1 MDFKLQLVL
10 LPVADV
16 DRSKEFYDRIGFR
29 CDVDHQISNE
39 MRVVQFTPPGSSCSV
54 TFGLGITTAE
64 PGSVVGTHLV
74 VSDIEAARDHL
85 VDSGV
90 EVAEIHHF
98 GPAGRGP
105 GPHPERIDFGS
116 YAECA
121 DPDGNSWV
129 LQEVGHGRAGVRQL
143 RTVVEAADYDEAVR
157 FFRDVL
163 GLREE
168 LAVSGPEGAEVVIL
182 DAGRATLELV
192 NQAQKRYID
201 EVEVGRQ
208 VAPAIRLAFEVTD
221 ASATTDVLTGGG
233 ATVVA
238 APTETPWRS
247 RNARLDTPGQLQVT
261 VFEELGPD
269 QSA

>member
-16 DRSKEFYDRIGFR
+16 DRAKEFYDRIGFH
-29 CDVDHQISNE
+29 CDVDHQISDE
-39 MRVVQFTPPGSSCSV
+39 MRIVQFTPPGSSCSV

-74 VSDIEAARDHL
+74 VSDIEAAREHL
-85 VDSGV
+85 VVRGV
-90 EVAEIHHF
+90 DVAEIHHF

-116 YAECA
+116 YAQFA
-121 DPDGNSWV
+121 DPDGNTWV
-129 LQEVGHGRAGVRQL
+129 LQEVGHGQAGVRQL
-143 RTVVEAADYDEAVR
+143 RTVVAAADYDEAVR

-168 LAVSGPEGAEVVIL
+168 LAVSGPDGAEVVIL

-192 NQAQKRYID
+192 NPAQKRYID
-201 EVEVGRQ
+201 EIEVGRQ
-208 VAPAIRLAFEVTD
+208 VAPGIRLAFEVSD
-221 ASATTDVLTGGG
+221 AAATADALAGEG

-238 APTETPWRS
+238 PPTDTPWRS
-247 RNARLDTPGQLQVT
+247 RNARLDTPGALHVT

-269 QSA
+269 QIA